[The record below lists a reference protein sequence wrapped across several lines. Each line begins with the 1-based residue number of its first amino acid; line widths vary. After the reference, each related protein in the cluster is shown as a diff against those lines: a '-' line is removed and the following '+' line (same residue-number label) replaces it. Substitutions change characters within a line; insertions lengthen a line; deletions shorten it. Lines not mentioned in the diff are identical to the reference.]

1 MIVTIIRYEKEK
13 KLLSLTITG
22 TNQIEKERKISQ
34 TNDEINVTQAI
45 LLRIIQPTKHPKTPI
60 KMNGKLLKL

>member
-45 LLRIIQPTKHPKTPI
+45 LLRIIQPTKHSKTPI